1 MVIESTTAGDI
12 AGTPKSRQACRVGD
26 GAVISFMDG
35 STIYPRELVD
45 ISLELA
51 SEKGIKVQLK
61 NLAVGGNEAG
71 IYQRTAYGSRV
82 LALSAPVR
90 YIHSSCSVVKED
102 DLMQLYALAE
112 AITERSTL
120 I

>member
-1 MVIESTTAGDI
+1 MPGRGGRCRLNRRGSDSGDRI
-12 AGTPKSRQACRVGD
+12 HDCGRHCGHAKSRQACRVGG

-51 SEKGIKVQLK
+51 AEKGIKVQLK

-71 IYQRTAYGSRV
+71 TYQRTAYGSRV

-90 YIHSSCSVVKED
+90 YIHSHVR
-102 DLMQLYALAE
+102 L
-112 AITERSTL
+112 
-120 I
+120 